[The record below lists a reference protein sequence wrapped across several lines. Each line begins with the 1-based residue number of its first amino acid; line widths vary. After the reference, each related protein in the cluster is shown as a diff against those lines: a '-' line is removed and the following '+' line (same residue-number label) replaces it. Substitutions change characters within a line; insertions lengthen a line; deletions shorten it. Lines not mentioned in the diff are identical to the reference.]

1 MLIIFANLLLSILT
15 VFLTIANTRFRRPHQ
30 SYSHG
35 VQTYRGKATSD
46 LHPLPASAT
55 LLASQ
60 TDEQMNQKSD
70 NVKQTLELFI
80 KEHEITNNE
89 PRKPNHASRSVEAI
103 SPRSSLHDL
112 PIELKFEL
120 LEQLPDLH
128 TLSALSQVSKAFY
141 GAYQNDKN
149 NILSKILPRSMG
161 QNVYADAVAV
171 LHASRLNYTFEDHQ
185 EIVESF
191 LVAYSKPEYAE
202 TCPKSLNPNDVQA
215 LADFHKTVYYF
226 VDDFCRTTLRGNP
239 ATGNDLDH
247 IKPPS
252 ESERNRITRAFYIF
266 ELFCRLFRRPK
277 HHMKG
282 VKVRVLMGTEE
293 KTTMFLSLFPAY
305 RVEELTCVRDYMVR
319 RLKDIRLGVEI
330 DKDMEPPWDGKENPP
345 FPTNIS
351 ISDPSQ
357 IGYPKDTTRTGWHKG
372 CNIFTSY
379 SMPPSRR
386 LEAICSIRIWTS
398 TKTTIVS

>member
-1 MLIIFANLLLSILT
+1 VHLLLSIFT
-15 VFLTIANTRFRRPHQ
+15 VFLTIANNRFSRTRQ
-30 SYSHG
+30 SHSHG

-46 LHPLPASAT
+46 LHSLLTSAT
-55 LLASQ
+55 LFASQ

-89 PRKPNHASRSVEAI
+89 PRKTSHASRSAEVI
-103 SPRSSLHDL
+103 SPQSPLHDL
-112 PIELKFEL
+112 PIELKLKL
-120 LEQLPDLH
+120 LEQLPDLQA
-128 TLSALSQVSKAFY
+128 LSALSQISKAFY
-141 GAYQNDKN
+141 GAFQYDKH

-171 LHASRLNYTFEDHQ
+171 LHASRLNYTFENHQ
-185 EIVESF
+185 EIVGPF

-202 TCPKSLNPNDVQA
+202 SCSKSLNPSDVQA
-215 LADFHKTVYYF
+215 LADFHKTVCYF

-239 ATGNDLDH
+239 VTGNDLGP
-247 IKPPS
+247 IKRPS
-252 ESERNRITRAFYIF
+252 ESERNRIARAFYIF

-293 KTTMFLSLFPAY
+293 KTALFLSLFPAY
-305 RVEELTCVRDYMVR
+305 RVEELTCVRDYMMR
-319 RLKDIRLGVEI
+319 RLEDTRLGVEI
-330 DKDMEPPWDGKENPP
+330 DKDMEPPWDGKENSPL
-345 FPTNIS
+345 PTNIS
-351 ISDPSQ
+351 ITDPSQ

-379 SMPPSRR
+379 SMPPIRR